1 MKNIWKVLR
10 GKKDNKLFDAIQ
22 IEVSAACNLKCKFC
36 PTTYLNSK
44 DEWKFLTLPTFK
56 KLEPYFKLTRWVY
69 LQGWGEPLI
78 NKDIWDM
85 VSIVKE
91 AGSQVGFTTNGT
103 LLKEEVID
111 RLVLFNVD
119 LVSTSIAGASAETHE
134 KLRVNS
140 SFLDIIESVERLVK
154 AKERS
159 QKRLPFI
166 TLSYMLTKESVHE
179 LLKALELAYSL
190 GVDDFYTT
198 NLDYVFS
205 QDVNNSKIFTW
216 ENEATYEYEQ
226 IINKAEE
233 YALVRDFPFR
243 SYPLKPA
250 EEKVVCDLNPAK
262 MVFISSSGD
271 VAPCTYLGRFI
282 NPRYYKKQIQNIPRK
297 TFGNIHCED
306 FLDIWN
312 KESYQD
318 FRRPFIIRAQF
329 YQKLI
334 SSYTDYEPNLTRI
347 KNAEKQYSETLIQNP
362 LPEECKT
369 CPKRFGI

>member
-44 DEWKFLTLPTFK
+44 DEQKFLTLSTFK
-56 KLEPYFKLTRWVY
+56 KLEPYFKLTQWVY

-78 NKDIWDM
+78 NRDIWDM

-91 AGSQVGFTTNGT
+91 AGSKVGFTTNGT

-111 RLVLFNVD
+111 RLILFNVD

-140 SFLDIIESVERLVK
+140 NFSNIIDSVKRLVK

-159 QKRLPFI
+159 QKKFPLI
-166 TLSYMLTKESVHE
+166 TLSYMLTKESIHE
-179 LLKALELAYSL
+179 LLRALELAHSL

-205 QDVNNSKIFTW
+205 QDANDSKIFSW
-216 ENEATYEYEQ
+216 ENEDSLEYEQ
-226 IINKAEE
+226 IIKKAEE
-233 YALVRDFPFR
+233 YALARDFPFR

-250 EEKVVCDLNPAK
+250 EEKVFCDMNPAK
-262 MVFISSSGD
+262 MVFISSSGE

-282 NPRYYKKQIQNIPRK
+282 NPRYYKKQIQNISRK

-318 FRRPFIIRAQF
+318 FRRPFIRRAQA

-347 KNAEKQYSETLIQNP
+347 KNAEKQYSETLLQNP
-362 LPEECKT
+362 LPEECRN